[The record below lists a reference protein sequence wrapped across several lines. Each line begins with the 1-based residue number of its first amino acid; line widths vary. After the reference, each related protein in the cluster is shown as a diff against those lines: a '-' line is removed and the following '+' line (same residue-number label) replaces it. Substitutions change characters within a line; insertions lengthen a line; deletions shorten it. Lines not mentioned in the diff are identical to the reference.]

1 MAQVS
6 LNGMAVRGIVGCV
19 PEKEVSNEKDY
30 PWFEASEIRKVT
42 GMAGIK
48 SRRMADEKTC
58 TSDLCRAAAARLLS
72 ELDWDPASVDGLILV
87 TQSQDYIMPSTS
99 CILQHH
105 LGLPESCAAFDVNLG
120 CSAYVYGMW
129 LANSLLFS
137 KACRRILLMTGDTPS
152 KFVDPKDRATA
163 LIFGDAGSATALE
176 ATDNLETRAH
186 YVMMTDGMGACDLIV
201 PGGMFRE
208 RFPEDRSHYWLHM
221 DGAHIF
227 DFMRNRVPS
236 LIQDLLALSGRMP
249 EEYAYFIF
257 HQANEYLIKFLAGRA
272 GISMD
277 KVPFSIGQFG
287 NTGAASVP
295 LTLAVAGLPA
305 GREGKPYPVML
316 LGFGVGLSWGGV
328 SIEFPENCMLDHF
341 VYQVS
346 T

>member
-1 MAQVS
+1 MV
-6 LNGMAVRGIVGCV
+6 
-19 PEKEVSNEKDY
+19 
-30 PWFEASEIRKVT
+30 
-42 GMAGIK
+42 GIK

-58 TSDLCRAAAARLLS
+58 TSDLCRAAAARLLN
-72 ELDWDPASVDGLILV
+72 ELDWDPASVDGLVFV
-87 TQSQDYIMPSTS
+87 TQTQDYVMPSTS
-99 CILQHH
+99 CILQHQ

-137 KACRRILLMTGDTPS
+137 KACRRILLLTGETPS

-176 ATDNLETRAH
+176 ATDDPETRAH
-186 YVMMTDGMGACDLIV
+186 YVMMTDGKGACDLIV

-208 RFPEDRSHYWLHM
+208 RFPEDRSRYWLHM
-221 DGAHIF
+221 DGGHIF
-227 DFMRNRVPS
+227 DFTRNRVPS
-236 LIQDLLALSGRMP
+236 LIQDLLALSGRKP

-277 KVPFSIGQFG
+277 KVPCSIGQFG

-295 LTLAVAGLPA
+295 LTLAMAGSPDGK
-305 GREGKPYPVML
+305 GREPLSRHVTGIWCRAF
-316 LGFGVGLSWGGV
+316 LGRCF
-328 SIEFPENCMLDHF
+328 H
-341 VYQVS
+341 
-346 T
+346 